1 MADPKLHVTP
11 PPHLKQRDA
20 VADAMRDVILAL
32 VPVTLVALY
41 LYRLNALIMLVLC
54 VASAVAS
61 ELIVRPR
68 LGKKPQIGNL
78 SAIVTGWLLALCYA
92 PTTAWW
98 MAIISAFLAVGV
110 AKELMGGLGWN
121 WFNPALF
128 GRIVP
133 IVLAPLFS
141 WISPILGSTRL
152 QLAMADATSQAT
164 PLAMLKGN
172 NLAGA
177 PSPLQLLTAFP
188 GGAMGEVSALALIA
202 GGLYLIWRKH
212 ISWRIPVSMIGTVF
226 VLTLVLGKYPVHQ
239 VLSGGLLL
247 AAFFM
252 ATDWVTAP
260 VTNNG
265 RLIFGAAIG
274 VLIVLFRVFGAPPE
288 GVGFSVLLMNP
299 AAHWIDRVTRPKL
312 FGHS

>member
-1 MADPKLHVTP
+1 MADQRLLVTP

-32 VPVTLVALY
+32 VPVTLVAIY
-41 LYRLNALIMLVLC
+41 FFRLNALIMLALC
-54 VASAVAS
+54 VGSAIAA
-61 ELIVRPR
+61 ELIIRPR
-68 LGKKPQIGNL
+68 LGKKPQIGNM
-78 SAIVTGWLLALCYA
+78 SAIVTGWLLALCFA

-98 MAIISAFLAVGV
+98 TAIIGAFLAVGV

-128 GRIVP
+128 GRVVP
-133 IVLAPLFS
+133 VVLAPLFT
-141 WISPILGSTRL
+141 WIGPVLGSTKF

-177 PSPLQLLTAFP
+177 PSPMQLLTAFP

-202 GGLYLIWRKH
+202 GGLYLMWKKH

-265 RLIFGAAIG
+265 RLLFGVAIG

-299 AAHWIDRVTRPKL
+299 VAHWLDRVTKPKL
-312 FGHS
+312 FGQV